1 MHDEF
6 AKKSP
11 PTVLVQATMAH
22 ALSSERV
29 NALFEAT
36 AEAQYTRELAFS
48 TLIDLMAPVVGGM
61 HPSVHAAYQKNKE
74 EIGASVAAVCEKLQG
89 IEPEVC
95 EALVRDVSCRL
106 AQVIDAMP
114 GGKRKP
120 LLPGYQVRI
129 LDGNYIAASEHR
141 IAELRE
147 TSAGPLPGKSLV
159 VLDPERM
166 LGSDIFLC
174 EDGHA
179 QERSL
184 LDQVL
189 ERVRERELWISDRNF
204 CRQGFLSGIN
214 RQKSYFIIRLHSGLR
229 YEESAPWREI
239 GPTATGARSARTGVP
254 GFVMERKITID
265 DGEGDKLALR
275 LVRLNLSTPTR
286 DGEDVLYLLTNLSE
300 STADA
305 IKVTELYRNRWLL
318 ETAFYHLK
326 KSLNCEINPR
336 APGLGYPKAALFAF
350 SVSLLAYNIFSV
362 TRAALRAKWGEKAGD
377 EDVSMYCMTEEIS
390 AVHRGM
396 MIVLSSEA
404 WDRYAKATP
413 EQLAAELLALAG
425 KINLKQY
432 RKHPRGPKKPANPRA
447 SDPKHPHVSTK
458 KLLDTRGKRLR
469 RNRRERRHL
478 ERAGR

>member
-1 MHDEF
+1 MLLKKMFDEF

-11 PTVLVQATMAH
+11 PTVMVQATMAH

-36 AEAQYTRELAFS
+36 AEAQYTRELTFS
-48 TLIDLMAPVVGGM
+48 TLIDLMAPVVCGM

-74 EIGASVAAVCEKLQG
+74 EIGASVAAVYEKLQG
-89 IEPEVC
+89 VEPEVS
-95 EALVRDVSCRL
+95 EALVRDVSGRL
-106 AQVIDAMP
+106 AKVIDAMP

-120 LLPGYQVRI
+120 LLRGYQVRI
-129 LDGNYIAASEHR
+129 LDGNCIAASEHR

-184 LDQVL
+184 LDRVL
-189 ERVRERELWISDRNF
+189 ERIRERELWLADRNF
-204 CRQGFLSGIN
+204 CTQGFLGGIY
-214 RQKSYFIIRLHSGLR
+214 RQKSFFIIRLHSGLS
-229 YEESAPWREI
+229 YEEAGPCREI
-239 GPTATGARSARTGVP
+239 GPTAS
-254 GFVMERKITID
+254 GFVMERKVTID
-265 DGEGDKLALR
+265 DGEGGKLSLR

-300 STADA
+300 SAADA

-318 ETAFYHLK
+318 ETAFYHLT
-326 KSLNCEINPR
+326 KSLNCEINT
-336 APGLGYPKAALFAF
+336 LGYPKAALFAF
-350 SVSLLAYNIFSV
+350 AVALLAFNVFSV

-377 EDVSMYCMTEEIS
+377 EDVSTYYLAEEVS

-396 MIVLSSEA
+396 MIVLPMEA
-404 WDRYAKATP
+404 WDRYAKATA
-413 EQLAAELLALAG
+413 EQLAAELLILAG
-425 KINLKQY
+425 KIKLEQY
-432 RKHPRGPKKPANPRA
+432 RKHPRGPKKPAKPRT

-458 KLLDTRGKRLR
+458 KVLDARVKKVKKKPSRKK
-469 RNRRERRHL
+469 
-478 ERAGR
+478 AP